1 MRALSS
7 SERRSAEFWCSDFKL
22 SGEPKLD
29 RKENETR
36 KPLSDEILTAE
47 EVATFLRIHPS
58 TICRLANR
66 GDLPVS
72 ELGLG

>member
-1 MRALSS
+1 MRAQSS
-7 SERRSAEFWCSDFKL
+7 SERRSAEFWCSNFKL
-22 SGEPKLD
+22 SRKPKLE
-29 RKENETR
+29 RKENDPR

-66 GDLPVS
+66 GDIPVY
-72 ELGLG
+72 EGLG